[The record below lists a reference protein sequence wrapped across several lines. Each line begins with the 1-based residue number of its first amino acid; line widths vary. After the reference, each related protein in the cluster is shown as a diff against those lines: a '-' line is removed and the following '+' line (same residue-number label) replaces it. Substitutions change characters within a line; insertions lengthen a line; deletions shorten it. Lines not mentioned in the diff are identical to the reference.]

1 MVLGATDAREYSK
14 ISDNTYRFLPIILS
28 DEEAALMH
36 ADNEKISI
44 ENWGRMI
51 DFYTNFIKRR

>member
-1 MVLGATDAREYSK
+1 MVLGATDARDYAK
-14 ISDNTYRFLPIILS
+14 VSDNTYRFLPIILS

-44 ENWGRMI
+44 ENWARMI
-51 DFYTNFIKRR
+51 EFYKNFIKRR